1 VAQALD
7 AAEPADVERWHGEDV
22 SLAEVN
28 GALARLRAETAKDG
42 RPPSLRTSVMTHL
55 AWVPHH
61 WRERA
66 LAALAGMGERHPSRT
81 ILLFPEHDSGL
92 DRIDA
97 EVSLVSYAVPD
108 VGRSVCSEVVELR
121 LHGTRAKAP
130 ASIVEP
136 LLISD
141 LPVFLRWRGEPPW
154 GAQELDQLVGII
166 DRLIVDSTEWDDLP
180 FAYRHLA
187 ELFPR
192 AATSDIAWARTSRWR
207 ALLSS
212 LWPGVAGVGT
222 IRVHGTAA
230 QAWLLVG
237 WLRSRLGRDDISLE
251 HVEADRLEGIDLDG
265 EPAPFPPGD
274 PPLPSDVLSDELERF
289 TADPVYEAAV
299 VAATE

>member
-1 VAQALD
+1 VAQALNVT
-7 AAEPADVERWHGEDV
+7 APDVERWQGEGV
-22 SLAEVN
+22 SLAQVN
-28 GALARLRAETAKDG
+28 GALARLRAGTAKDG

-55 AWVPHH
+55 AWVPEP
-61 WRERA
+61 WREKA
-66 LAALAGMGERHPSRT
+66 VAALAGMGERHPSRT

-97 EVSLVSYAVPD
+97 EVTLMCYTVPG
-108 VGRSVCSEVVELR
+108 VERSVCSEVVALR

-154 GAQELDQLVGII
+154 GAQELDQLVGIT
-166 DRLIVDSTEWDDLP
+166 DRLIIDSTEWDDVP
-180 FAYRHLA
+180 FAYRRLA
-187 ELFPR
+187 ELFRR

-207 ALLSS
+207 SLLSS
-212 LWPGVAGVGT
+212 LWPGIADVQT
-222 IRVHGTAA
+222 IRVRGTAA

-237 WLRSRLGRDDISLE
+237 WLRSRLERDDISLE
-251 HVEADRLEGIDLDG
+251 HVPAERLEGIDLDG
-265 EPAPFPPGD
+265 EAAPFPPGD

-289 TADPVYEAAV
+289 TPDPIYEAAV
-299 VAATE
+299 VAAL